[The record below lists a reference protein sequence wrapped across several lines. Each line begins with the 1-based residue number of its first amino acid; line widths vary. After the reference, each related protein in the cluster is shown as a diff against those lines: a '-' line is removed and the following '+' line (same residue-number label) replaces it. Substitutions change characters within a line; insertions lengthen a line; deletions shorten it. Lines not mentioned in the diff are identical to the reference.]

1 MRIAG
6 SFETLRRI
14 MQAVTP
20 DAALTPWGTARMRL
34 FPPALVLPPSRAVL
48 DPETQTATWL
58 DAEGFPLPTLD
69 RHKRS
74 ETSKETTTKTS
85 LDGTPDQ
92 GSDQQGDSD

>member
-1 MRIAG
+1 
-6 SFETLRRI
+6 
-14 MQAVTP
+14 MQDVTP
-20 DAALTPWGTARMRL
+20 DAALTPWGIARMRPY
-34 FPPALVLPPSRAVL
+34 PPALVLPPSRAVL

-58 DAEGFPLPTLD
+58 DAGGALVPTLD

-85 LDGTPDQ
+85 LDGAPDQ